1 MVMTPR
7 SKTRL
12 ALAATATCVTVV
24 LVGCGGHGADVGWPS
39 SAGNLA
45 GTRAAAGSSV
55 AARNVARLRLRWHV
69 TFPGGS
75 SRAGQTASTP
85 VADTNTAYVQDLR
98 SDVIA
103 LDRSNGTMRWIHRF
117 DVTHRGANGLAVD
130 GGRVYGETSTDAFA
144 LAASNGRE
152 LWRRELTRTRGQR
165 ASGAPVAWKGLVFIR
180 TIDDASGRG
189 TIHALDAAT
198 GKVRW
203 LYTTRTYP
211 GDVEAQAPVSIDS
224 SGRLYIGSSGL
235 VVLDALTGRLL
246 WQSPVPGLDATPIVA
261 DDKADLVV
269 GGSSSG
275 RMIAWNRE
283 TRRRLWSVSVD
294 RCAGA
299 AGTVPSPVAYAE
311 GRLFVPIAGSCTTRG
326 LVAVDATTGRTL
338 WQQRFP
344 SADFGCATVSNNAVF
359 TWTRDGTLYAVAARD
374 GKRLWHAQVEP
385 SADACPAVAG
395 NVLLVGVG
403 RRKAGSAQPGLVAFG
418 VR

>member
-1 MVMTPR
+1 MTG
-7 SKTRL
+7 
-12 ALAATATCVTVV
+12 V

-55 AARNVARLRLRWHV
+55 AARNVARLRPRWHV

-75 SRAGQTASTP
+75 SRAGSTASTP
-85 VADTNTAYVQDLR
+85 VADTDTVYVQGPR
-98 SDVIA
+98 GNVIA
-103 LDRSNGTMRWIHRF
+103 LNRSSGNLRWIHRF
-117 DVTHRGANGLAVD
+117 GVLHDGAKGLAVD

-144 LAASNGRE
+144 LAAPNGRE
-152 LWRRELTRTRGQR
+152 LWRRALTRTRGQR
-165 ASGAPVAWKGLVFIR
+165 ATGAPVAWKGLVLLR
-180 TIDDASGRG
+180 TIDDTSGHG
-189 TIHALDAAT
+189 TLHALDAAT

-203 LYTTRTYP
+203 LYATRTYP
-211 GDVEAQAPVSIDS
+211 GDVDAEAPVSIDS
-224 SGRLYIGSSGL
+224 TGRLYVGSSGL

-246 WQSPVPGLDATPIVA
+246 WQSPVPRLDATPIVV
-261 DDKADLVV
+261 DDDAADLVV

-294 RCAGA
+294 QCAGA
-299 AGTVPSPVAYAE
+299 AGPVQSSAAYAE
-311 GRLFVPIAGSCTTRG
+311 GRLFVPVADSCTTGG

-338 WQQRFP
+338 WRQRFP
-344 SADFGCATVSNNAVF
+344 SADSGCATVSNNAVF

-374 GKRLWHAQVEP
+374 GKRLWHAHVQP
-385 SADACPAVAG
+385 GADACPAVAG

-403 RRKAGSAQPGLVAFG
+403 RRDAGSPQPGLVAFG

>member
-1 MVMTPR
+1 MTPR
-7 SKTRL
+7 SKTGL
-12 ALAATATCVTVV
+12 ALAATATGVAVV
-24 LVGCGGHGADVGWPS
+24 LAGCGGHGADVGWPS

-55 AARNVARLRLRWHV
+55 AARNVARLRPRWHA

-75 SRAGQTASTP
+75 SRAGSTASTP
-85 VADTNTAYVQDLR
+85 VADTTTVYVQDLR

-103 LDRSNGTMRWIHRF
+103 FDRSSGGMRWIHRF
-117 DVTHRGANGLAVD
+117 GVSHQPANGLAVD
-130 GGRVYGETSTDAFA
+130 GGRVYGETNTDAFA

-165 ASGAPVAWKGLVFIR
+165 ASVAPVAWKGLVFIR

-203 LYTTRTYP
+203 LYATRTYP
-211 GDVEAQAPVSIDS
+211 GDVVEAQAPVSIDS
-224 SGRLYIGSSGL
+224 SGRLYVGSSGL

-246 WQSPVPGLDATPIVA
+246 WRSPVPRLDATPIVVA
-261 DDKADLVV
+261 DDSADLVV

-275 RMIAWNRE
+275 RMIAWNRD
-283 TRRRLWSVSVD
+283 TRRRLWSVSVGL
-294 RCAGA
+294 CAGA
-299 AGTVPSPVAYAE
+299 AGTVQSPAAYAE
-311 GRLFVPIAGSCTTRG
+311 GRLFVPVADSCTTGG
-326 LVAVDATTGRTL
+326 LVAVDATTGRVL

-359 TWTRDGTLYAVAARD
+359 TWTRDGMLYAIAARD
-374 GKRLWHAQVEP
+374 GKRLWHAQVQP

-403 RRKAGSAQPGLVAFG
+403 RRSSGSPQPGLVAFG

>member
-1 MVMTPR
+1 
-7 SKTRL
+7 
-12 ALAATATCVTVV
+12 
-24 LVGCGGHGADVGWPS
+24 
-39 SAGNLA
+39 
-45 GTRAAAGSSV
+45 
-55 AARNVARLRLRWHV
+55 
-69 TFPGGS
+69 
-75 SRAGQTASTP
+75 
-85 VADTNTAYVQDLR
+85 
-98 SDVIA
+98 
-103 LDRSNGTMRWIHRF
+103 MRWIHRF

-374 GKRLWHAQVEP
+374 GKRLWHAQVQP